1 MAKDPELPKQF
12 WEKKNKA
19 LIISDFRLYYKATVI
34 KTPWYWHKSRH
45 IAQWDREPRNK
56 FMHLWLLR
64 GKANRVLPRE
74 HTGHTKHTFSI
85 TQETTLHMDITRW
98 SIPKSD

>member
-56 FMHLWLLR
+56 FMHLGLLR

-74 HTGHTKHTFSI
+74 HTGHTKHTFST
-85 TQETTLHMDITRW
+85 TQETTLHMDIT
-98 SIPKSD
+98 K